1 MSSAS
6 RWAWATSRRVGDVVV
21 VAALVVI
28 GTSLLVHLAPGDPVR
43 SILGDKASPEAIAAM
58 RAQLS
63 LDLPVGTQI
72 ANSLAAVLRGD
83 LGESL
88 FRRVPVDQL
97 LLDALPVTLG
107 IVAATVIISVCVGVP
122 LGLLAALRKGRAADR
137 AIGTVNV
144 VLLAIPTFVLSLLL
158 ISVFAVGLGWF
169 PAGGWSR
176 SFPEQLRDLVLP
188 SLALSGYLAPQ
199 IMRST
204 RQSALSIL
212 NLQFL
217 ESAEARGLSRG
228 QIVLGHLL
236 PNSALPIITVI
247 GINTAA
253 LVSSTVVVEA
263 LFGLPGLGQLIQ
275 EAVSTRD
282 YPVLQGAALAA
293 AIGVVIVNLICE
305 LLYRVLDP
313 RVRSFK

>member
-1 MSSAS
+1 MTFVS
-6 RWAWATSRRVGDVVV
+6 RWAWSASRRVGDVIV

-28 GTSLLVHLAPGDPVR
+28 GTTLLVHLAPGDPVR

-63 LDLPVGTQI
+63 LDLPVTTQI
-72 ANSLAAVLRGD
+72 TDSLAAVLRGD
-83 LGESL
+83 LGDSL
-88 FRRVPVDQL
+88 LRGVPVTQL
-97 LLDALPVTLG
+97 LLEALPVTLG
-107 IVAATVIISVCVGVP
+107 VVSTTVVISVCIGVP
-122 LGLLAALRKGRAADR
+122 VGLFAALRKGRAADR
-137 AIGTVNV
+137 AIGTANV
-144 VLLAIPTFVLSLLL
+144 VLLAVPTFVLSLLL

-176 SFPEQLRDLVLP
+176 TFPEQLLDLVLP

-293 AIGVVIVNLICE
+293 AISVVLVNLVCE
-305 LLYRVLDP
+305 LLYRLLDP
-313 RVRSFK
+313 RVRSVS